1 MRINKY
7 IAHSGVT
14 SRRKADEL
22 ISKGAVRINGKLAH
36 AGTDVSNR
44 DLVEVD
50 GTLIKPEK
58 TFVYYMLNKPTGF
71 ITTVDD
77 EHDRP
82 TVLDLMPDISERI
95 YPIGRLDYMTSGMLL
110 LTNDGDMAYKL
121 THPGKHIYK
130 TYEATVSGFFSI
142 SEAERLSKGVNIGK
156 YFTQPAKVEI
166 LGQKKEFSTVK
177 ISIREGK
184 NRQVRLMFEALGHKV
199 IRLERTAVGN
209 MKLGHLKQ
217 GHYRKLSSNEIK
229 YLKEL

>member
-36 AGTDVSNR
+36 AGTDVSDG

-130 TYEATVSGFFSI
+130 TYEATVSDFQS
-142 SEAERLSKGVNIGK
+142 V
-156 YFTQPAKVEI
+156 
-166 LGQKKEFSTVK
+166 
-177 ISIREGK
+177 
-184 NRQVRLMFEALGHKV
+184 
-199 IRLERTAVGN
+199 
-209 MKLGHLKQ
+209 
-217 GHYRKLSSNEIK
+217 
-229 YLKEL
+229 